1 MTRRVLDL
9 VLALAGVVVVTP
21 ILRVIGIFIA
31 VEDEA
36 PVFCIPLHVKHLQ
49 GSGSEPC
56 KAPYQNRQNGGR
68 KAWPDN
74 IIQRNVK

>member
-1 MTRRVLDL
+1 MTKRVPDL
-9 VLALAGVVVVTP
+9 VLALAVVVTP

-36 PVFCIPLHVKHLQ
+36 PVFCIPVHVKHLQ
-49 GSGSEPC
+49 GSGSEPR
-56 KAPYQNRQNGGR
+56 KTLYQNRQNGGG

-74 IIQRNVK
+74 KIQRNVK